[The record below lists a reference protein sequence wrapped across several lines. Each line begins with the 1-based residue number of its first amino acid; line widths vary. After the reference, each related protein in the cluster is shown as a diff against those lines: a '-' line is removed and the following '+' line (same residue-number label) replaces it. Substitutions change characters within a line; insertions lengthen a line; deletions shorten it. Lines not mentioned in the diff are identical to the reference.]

1 MMNQRLYNRN
11 LKVLI
16 ITLIILTVL
25 SVLSQAENSLLSSG
39 VNTLTKG
46 LFQLGA
52 RATASADSATREE
65 LLAENEALKKE
76 NAALRAQL
84 ADYIDTKA
92 ENDKLWAY
100 YELKKENPS
109 YQIVPANVIKRDV
122 NDDFYS
128 FTLDI
133 GSAVGVKV
141 NAPVITDSGLVGWVA
156 QTDTATC
163 KVKTILSPDTKAGVL
178 DKQSGDSGIL
188 SGSVT
193 LCAQNLTGMNKLAED
208 HKIKEGD
215 MIVTSGTGGA
225 YPAGLLIGQVQSIE
239 FNKYDAS
246 RYAVIK
252 PYEDVREITSAA
264 VITDFASKGKVVKSN
279 AK

>member
-1 MMNQRLYNRN
+1 MKQRLYGKN

-25 SVLSQAENSLLSSG
+25 GVLSQAENSLLSSG

-46 LFQLGA
+46 LFQLSA
-52 RATASADSATREE
+52 LATASADSATREE
-65 LLAENEALKKE
+65 LLKENEELKKE
-76 NAALRAQL
+76 NAALRGQL

-92 ENDKLWAY
+92 ENEKLWAY

-109 YQIVPANVIKRDV
+109 YQIVPSNVIKRDIE
-122 NDDFYS
+122 DDFYS

-133 GSAVGVKV
+133 GSSVGVKV
-141 NAPVITDSGLVGWVA
+141 NAPVITDNGLVGWVA
-156 QTDTATC
+156 QVDAATC
-163 KVKTILSPDTKAGVL
+163 KVKTILSPDTKAGVI
-178 DKQSGDSGIL
+178 DKQSNDSGIL

-193 LCAQNLTGMNKLAED
+193 LCENNLTGMNKLAED
-208 HKIKEGD
+208 HKIKVGD

-225 YPAGLLIGQVQSIE
+225 YPSGLQIGQVQSIE

-252 PYEDVREITSAA
+252 PYEDVRKITAAA
-264 VITDFASKGKVVKSN
+264 VITDFESKGKVVKSH
-279 AK
+279 AE

>member
-1 MMNQRLYNRN
+1 MRKRRN
-11 LKVLI
+11 KNKSLKVLV

-25 SVLSQAENSLLSSG
+25 GVLSQAENSLVSSG
-39 VNTLTKG
+39 INLVSKG
-46 LFQLGA
+46 LFQLSA
-52 RATASADSATREE
+52 AATASADSAS
-65 LLAENEALKKE
+65 AEDLRAEVEALKQE
-76 NAALRAQL
+76 NAGLRAQL

-92 ENDKLWAY
+92 ENERLWKY
-100 YELKKENPS
+100 YELKKQNPS
-109 YQIVPANVIKRDV
+109 YQIAPANVIRRDA

-128 FTLDI
+128 FTLDV
-133 GSAVGVKV
+133 GTSVGVSV
-141 NAPVITDSGLVGWVA
+141 NAPVITENGLVGWVCQA
-156 QTDTATC
+156 DAATC
-163 KVKTILSPDTKAGVL
+163 KVKTILSPDTKASVS